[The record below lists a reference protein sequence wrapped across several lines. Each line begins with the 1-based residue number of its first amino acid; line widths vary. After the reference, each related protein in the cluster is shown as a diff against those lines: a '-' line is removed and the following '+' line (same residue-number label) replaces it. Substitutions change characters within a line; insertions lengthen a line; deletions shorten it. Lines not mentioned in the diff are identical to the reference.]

1 MKYYVDG
8 TRNTENIIEVVYT
21 NINNV
26 EEGLAFHSGSNTI
39 YITERGV
46 EKFTVAVTDFNKFV
60 KAALKMQHVLEAI
73 NEEK

>member
-26 EEGLAFHSGSNTI
+26 EEGLAFHSRSNTI
-39 YITERGV
+39 YITERGE
-46 EKFTVAVTDFNKFV
+46 EKF
-60 KAALKMQHVLEAI
+60 
-73 NEEK
+73 